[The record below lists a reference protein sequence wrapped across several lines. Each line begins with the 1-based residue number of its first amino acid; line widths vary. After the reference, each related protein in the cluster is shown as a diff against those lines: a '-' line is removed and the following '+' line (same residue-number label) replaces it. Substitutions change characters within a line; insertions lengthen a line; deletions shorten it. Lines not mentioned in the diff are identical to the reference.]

1 MKKIYIL
8 IAFCALLVG
17 CTDNDSAA
25 LQQEG
30 NSSAA
35 RRGVSVQFTLS
46 DGVSSLTRA
55 TNDTVTTPA
64 LEREK
69 AVRNLYAVVFN
80 ASDSTFYET
89 FIAHKK
95 DSLGTYGYD
104 MLQPGEYLMYLVANP
119 ADSLAARLERGVPKA
134 DSLSRMLIEQA
145 PGNDN
150 EATDFLM
157 TAEGRSFKTGVD
169 SIANVGTI
177 KMVRAAA
184 RFDFYNRVPL
194 LRLTRITF
202 NNRYT
207 TARLSTPLS
216 TSAQA
221 KENRGYYFFSDS
233 TGHDIIA
240 TMYGYENLDA
250 PATTSFTVEGF
261 YNGVAIKPYT
271 IQFPADKQIRRN
283 MLYSIVLS
291 PKEDVDSVDVNNL
304 FGSLEYDIVVNDW
317 SEGADFNWI
326 GENLFDRTIPNFYVS
341 GTDIHANSKNY
352 CNPTKVYVETTT
364 AKEIILDVESP
375 STSSIVRFY
384 GKNKYGYEIVDT
396 FKPTDRDGKMHQK
409 FVLKI
414 PDICHANDTTLMNF
428 MVCNKLD
435 KTQRRIFTV
444 IPRPKLPLEYMAEYN
459 IKTYDTSNRT
469 ATFATSNTY
478 TQNRTWMTWTTAYNT
493 MFTSSNKI
501 NINGID
507 YHLPYHSEWMAI
519 FDWLYDYGTTSYYT
533 SSNHGVQ
540 SLNYTSGSDR
550 ARIRNTYYNNYTYL
564 YTVNNICYAISFWDS
579 SSRNRNW
586 RCAYRFQ
593 WKNYGIEIKCR
604 YLGPNYTTYDGYN
617 IPATDS
623 WSNTYLTSYIAR
635 EAFWNNQSELNIV
648 RVIPACGTY
657 NGDAQNA
664 SSATWYETTYGSY
677 LCHDYF
683 NTSYCYKLDFYYHTT
698 SGYAWV
704 TSTSRS
710 DPGPGNNASYASSV
724 RLFSDY

>member
-1 MKKIYIL
+1 MAIWAL
-8 IAFCALLVG
+8 IAIMVS

-25 LQQEG
+25 LQQGEE
-30 NSSAA
+30 SSAA
-35 RRGVSVQFTLS
+35 RRAVSVEFSLS
-46 DGVSSLTRA
+46 DGVSSLTRVA
-55 TNDTVTTPA
+55 SDTVSTPA

-169 SIANVGTI
+169 SVANVGTI

-240 TMYGYENLDA
+240 TMYGYENLEA

-291 PKEDVDSVDVNNL
+291 PKEDVDSVDINNL
-304 FGSLEYDIVVNDW
+304 FGSLEYAVEVNDW
-317 SEGADFNWI
+317 SEGADFSWL
-326 GENLFDRTIPNFYVS
+326 GEDIINRNIPDFKVS
-341 GTDIHANSKNY
+341 GTDIHANSKGY
-352 CNPTKVYVETTT
+352 VNPTMVYVETTT
-364 AKEIILDVESP
+364 ANEIVIDATTV
-375 STSSIVRFY
+375 STSSVLRFK
-384 GKNKYGYEIVDT
+384 GKNKWGYEIEEMA
-396 FKPTDRDGKMHQK
+396 PTDEGGLMRQRFKI
-409 FVLKI
+409 KI
-414 PDICHANDTTLMNF
+414 PSICHANDSTTQQF
-428 MVCNKLD
+428 MLCNKLD

-444 IPRPKLPLEYMAEYN
+444 VPRPKLPLEYMAEYN
-459 IKTYDTSNRT
+459 VKTWSTSPR
-469 ATFATSNTY
+469 AVTFAASNTY
-478 TQNRTWMTWTTAYNT
+478 TDNRCWMTWSTAYNYV
-493 MFTSSNKI
+493 FTSSNSI
-501 NINGID
+501 NVDGID
-507 YHLPYHSEWMAI
+507 YHLPYHNEWMGI
-519 FDWLYDYGTTSYYT
+519 LDWAYDGTKASYVT
-533 SSNHGVQ
+533 ASNHGIQ
-540 SLNYTSGSDR
+540 SQNQTSSAWR
-550 ARIRNTYYNNYTYL
+550 SRIRGTLYNNYTFF
-564 YTVNNICYAISFWDS
+564 YTVGNICYTIAYWDS

-593 WKNYGIEIKCR
+593 WKNNGLEIKCR
-604 YLGPNYTTYDGYN
+604 YLGPNYTTFDGYN
-617 IPATDS
+617 IPATDT
-623 WSNTYLTSYIAR
+623 WDNAYLTTYIAR
-635 EAFWNNQSELNIV
+635 EAFWNDHSEFNVV
-648 RVIPACGTY
+648 RFLPACGTY
-657 NGDAQNA
+657 NGEIQNTTNN
-664 SSATWYETTYGSY
+664 STWNWGSWGAY

-683 NTSYCYKLDFYYHTT
+683 NTTYCYKMDFYYHTT
-698 SGYAWV
+698 GGYAWL
-704 TSTSRS
+704 TSAARS
-710 DPGPGNNASYASSV
+710 HQSSGNNGDYGSSV

>member
-1 MKKIYIL
+1 MAIWAL
-8 IAFCALLVG
+8 IAIMVS
-17 CTDNDSAA
+17 CTDNDSATV
-25 LQQEG
+25 QQGEEP
-30 NSSAA
+30 SAA
-35 RRGVSVQFTLS
+35 RRAVSVEFTLS
-46 DGVSSLTRA
+46 DGVSSLTRVA
-55 TNDTVTTPA
+55 SDTVTTPA

-69 AVRNLYAVVFN
+69 VVRNLYAVVFN

-317 SEGADFNWI
+317 SEGAEFNWL
-326 GENLFDRTIPNFYVS
+326 GDDLFDRSIPDFMAY
-341 GTDIHANSKNY
+341 GTDIHPNAAL
-352 CNPTKVYVETTT
+352 NPTKIY
-364 AKEIILDVESP
+364 VESP
-375 STSSIVRFY
+375 TADTIVIEGITSTASIVRFY
-384 GKNKYGYEIVDT
+384 GKNKYGYEIVDRNEI
-396 FKPTDRDGKMHQK
+396 TDKDGRMRQIIK
-409 FVLKI
+409 LKI
-414 PDICHANDTTLMNF
+414 PDICHSNDSTYMQF
-428 MVCNKLD
+428 MICNKLD
-435 KTQRRIFTV
+435 KTKRRIFTV
-444 IPRPKLPLEYMAEYN
+444 VPRAKLPIEYVAEYN
-459 IKTYDTSNRT
+459 VADLAGTK
-469 ATFATSNTY
+469 FATNHNNQYSSALMNW
-478 TQNRTWMTWTTAYNT
+478 NTAYNR
-493 MFTSSNKI
+493 FKEGNNKP
-501 NINGID
+501 ID
-507 YHLPYHSEWMAI
+507 GVYYHLPHYEEAYAVLSAS
-519 FDWLYDYGTTSYYT
+519 TSYTNPGAGNYPNIGET
-533 SSNHGVQ
+533 IRVRGTGSRSKRYNYYSDYRSNGNV
-540 SLNYTSGSDR
+540 
-550 ARIRNTYYNNYTYL
+550 
-564 YTVNNICYAISFWDS
+564 CYAIRFKSYS
-579 SSRNRNW
+579 SHDNY
-586 RCAYRFQ
+586 RCAYRYQ
-593 WKNYGIEIKCR
+593 WLGSGNTAKVRITVR
-604 YLGPNYTTYDGYN
+604 YLGPNQTGVAVTNIYTPSWWNTNNAGDIVRDFEMTGMNQNSTNSYN
-617 IPATDS
+617 VEGPSAQANAYRNQYANY
-623 WSNTYLTSYIAR
+623 WTSY
-635 EAFWNNQSELNIV
+635 
-648 RVIPACGTY
+648 
-657 NGDAQNA
+657 
-664 SSATWYETTYGSY
+664 SSGSY
-677 LCHDYF
+677 
-683 NTSYCYKLDFYYHTT
+683 SAVMWFYWASTT
-698 SGYAWV
+698 SGWGYVYTTNDGTW
-704 TSTSRS
+704 TNKSY
-710 DPGPGNNASYASSV
+710 GNPV